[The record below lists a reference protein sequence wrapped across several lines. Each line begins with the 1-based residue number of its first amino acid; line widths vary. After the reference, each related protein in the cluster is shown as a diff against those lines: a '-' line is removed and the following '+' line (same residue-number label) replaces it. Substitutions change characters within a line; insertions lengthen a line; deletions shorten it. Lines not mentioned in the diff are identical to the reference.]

1 MAEAILKPFDPPGV
15 AVPAGVPPRAVNG
28 AQLRWEPGPDELRL
42 PSCDDEPVSQNA
54 HQEVAI
60 AECAGSLRLRW
71 DGRQDVVVG
80 VDQFLYWNK
89 SYGRKRT
96 KANAPLAPDVYV
108 AFGVANRLR
117 RNYVVWEE
125 GKPPDFVLE
134 VISPSSRKRDVK
146 EKPRR
151 YAKIGVREFFLHDP
165 YGKLD
170 PALAGFELRRG
181 LRRRY
186 RRVPAERLPNG
197 VLGVP
202 SKALGLYLC
211 LRPAGHDP
219 MVGSLVWYD
228 PVAREFLPTRPEL
241 LADKREAVARADA
254 AEARADA
261 LAAELAALKAH
272 VEKTQRERE

>member
-1 MAEAILKPFDPPGV
+1 MAEAILKPFDPPGI

-42 PSCDDEPVSQNA
+42 PSCDDEPVSQNT

-71 DGRQDVVVG
+71 HGRQDVFVG

-134 VISPSSRKRDVK
+134 VISPSSRKRDVN

-151 YAKIGVREFFLHDP
+151 YAKIGVQEFFLHDP

-197 VLGVP
+197 AMGVP
-202 SKALGLYLC
+202 SKMLGLYLC
-211 LRPAGHDP
+211 IRPAGHDP
-219 MVGSLVWYD
+219 MLGSLVWYD

-272 VEKTQRERE
+272 VGKMRREQG

>member
-1 MAEAILKPFDPPGV
+1 MAEAILKPFDPPV
-15 AVPAGVPPRAVNG
+15 AVSAGVPPSAVNG
-28 AQLRWEPGPDELRL
+28 VRLRWAPGPDELRL
-42 PSCDDEPVSQNA
+42 PSCDDEPVSQNT

-71 DGRQDVVVG
+71 HGRQDVFVG
-80 VDQFLYWNK
+80 VDQLLYWK
-89 SYGRKRT
+89 RSYGRKRT

-134 VISPSSRKRDVK
+134 VLSPSSRKRDVK

-151 YAKIGVREFFLHDP
+151 YAKIGVPEFFLHDP

-186 RRVPAERLPNG
+186 RRVPAERLADG
-197 VLGVP
+197 AMGVP
-202 SKALGLYLC
+202 SKMLGLYLC
-211 LRPAGHDP
+211 IRPAGRDP

-228 PVAREFLPTRPEL
+228 PAAREFLPTRPEL
-241 LADKREAVARADA
+241 
-254 AEARADA
+254 EARA
-261 LAAELAALKAH
+261 LAAEAEVAELKAEL
-272 VEKTQRERE
+272 EKMRRERE